1 VVKLVDTLAS
11 GASGGNPVE
20 VRVLFSVP
28 LFGKHT
34 TSCYTPLT
42 QSSSHDVMNGIFN
55 MFGPSPIRPIEQ
67 HMHKVYHCAKQLYP
81 FFEAILADDWV
92 SAAELKD
99 KISVMERDA
108 DVIKRN
114 LRLHLPTGL
123 FLPVAR
129 TDLLELL
136 SAQDRI
142 ANKAEDIANLVLS
155 RRMNIPAVVQQMMM
169 PFLSR
174 CLDAA
179 KQACKAIN
187 ELDQLLESGFRGSEV
202 NIVEDM
208 IVTLD
213 EIEHDSDGQLAE
225 IRHEIFTLEHT
236 LPPVELIFLYKLV
249 QWIGDLADHAQTVGG
264 RLQILIAR

>member
-1 VVKLVDTLAS
+1 
-11 GASGGNPVE
+11 
-20 VRVLFSVP
+20 
-28 LFGKHT
+28 
-34 TSCYTPLT
+34 
-42 QSSSHDVMNGIFN
+42 MNGIFN

-67 HMHKVYHCAKQLYP
+67 HMHKVYHCAKQLHP
-81 FFEAILADDWV
+81 FFEAVLINDWV
-92 SAAELKD
+92 TAAEINA
-99 KISVMERDA
+99 KIAVMEKEA
-108 DVIKRN
+108 DLIKRD

-142 ANKAEDIANLVLS
+142 ANKAEHLAGLMLS
-155 RRMNIPAVVQQMMM
+155 RKMQIPLNLQGLLM
-169 PFLSR
+169 PFLNR

-208 IVTLD
+208 ILTLD

-225 IRHEIFTLEHT
+225 IRHRIFELET
-236 LPPVELIFLYKLV
+236 ELPPMELFFLYKLV

>member
-1 VVKLVDTLAS
+1 MGS
-11 GASGGNPVE
+11 
-20 VRVLFSVP
+20 
-28 LFGKHT
+28 
-34 TSCYTPLT
+34 
-42 QSSSHDVMNGIFN
+42 IFN

-67 HMHKVYHCAKQLYP
+67 HMRKTYLCAKKLYP
-81 FFEAILADDWV
+81 FFEAVLIQDWQT
-92 SAAELKD
+92 AAEINA
-99 KISVMERDA
+99 KIVAIEKEA
-108 DVIKRN
+108 DLIKRE

-142 ANKAEDIANLVLS
+142 ANTAEDIAGLIMGRKMV
-155 RRMNIPAVVQQMMM
+155 IPDPLALLFM
-169 PFLSR
+169 PFLNR

-187 ELDQLLESGFRGSEV
+187 ELDDLLESGFRGSEV
-202 NIVEDM
+202 KIVEDM

-213 EIEHDSDGQLAE
+213 EIEHDSDDKLAE
-225 IRHEIFTLEHT
+225 IRHRIFELEKD
-236 LPPVELIFLYKLV
+236 LPTIEVIFLYKLV